1 MANEKG
7 GKLFISIHCNSTKR
21 KPTDATGI
29 EVYLLRPGRTQE
41 AINIAERENRVIE
54 YEDDPTRYEQ
64 LTDENFILVSMAH
77 SSYMKYS
84 ESFADMLNTQFKHNT
99 KLKARGVKQAGFYV
113 LVGASMP
120 SVLIESGFITNKK
133 DVNYLKSSS
142 GNTQLAEAI
151 FEAIEEYRQYYE
163 KQMEAEL

>member
-1 MANEKG
+1 MPKEK
-7 GKLFISIHCNSTKR
+7 T
-21 KPTDATGI
+21 
-29 EVYLLRPGRTQE
+29 
-41 AINIAERENRVIE
+41 RVIE

-142 GNTQLAEAI
+142 GQTQLAEAM
-151 FEAIEEYRQYYE
+151 FEAIEEYRQYYV